1 MARFAGPPRLRLNR
15 GSNRAASILSLFVDY
30 RLTAPIGLDLQ
41 FEVRGFTA
49 LLGRSGA
56 GKTSLL
62 KALAGLRPATG
73 TPWAGLPPEARPV
86 GYMPQGS
93 ALFPH
98 LTALGNAAFALRG
111 PDRLAQART
120 LLDELGVG
128 ALAARPAATLSGGE
142 AQRVALAR
150 ALARQPQ
157 LLLLDEPAAALDG
170 ATRDAVLT
178 WLIDSIAA
186 RSVPALAATHD
197 PAIASLADWLVLLD
211 GGRIIRQGPPRMLFA
226 DPQTA
231 AAAGLLGYR
240 NILALDGKTIA
251 IHARDIE
258 VVTAGT
264 PGARAAT
271 ITTRRAQSDGTR
283 LTCAMPASVTVI
295 CPDEAAGAAGATIHL
310 RFPPDQIRQLR
321 D

>member
-1 MARFAGPPRLRLNR
+1 M
-15 GSNRAASILSLFVDY
+15 SLFVAY
-30 RLTAPIGLDLQ
+30 QLAAPIALDLQ

-49 LLGRSGA
+49 VLGRSGA

-111 PDRLAQART
+111 PDRLTQARA
-120 LLDELGVG
+120 LLDELGIG
-128 ALAARPAATLSGGE
+128 ALAHRAATTLSGGE

-170 ATRDAVLT
+170 ATRDAVLA
-178 WLIDSIAA
+178 WLIDSIAT
-186 RSVPALAATHD
+186 RGIPALAATHD
-197 PAIASLADWLVLLD
+197 PAIATLADWLVLLD
-211 GGRIIRQGPPRMLFA
+211 SGRIIRQGTPRDLFA

-240 NILALDGKTIA
+240 NILALDGQSIA
-251 IHARDIE
+251 IHARHIA
-258 VVTAGT
+258 VVAAGTLGAIPATVTA
-264 PGARAAT
+264 
-271 ITTRRAQSDGTR
+271 RRVQGDGTR
-283 LTCAMPASVTVI
+283 LTCAIPAPVTVI
-295 CPDEAAGAAGATIHL
+295 CPDAAAGAPGETVHL
-310 RFPPDQIRQLR
+310 RFLPDKIRKLQG
-321 D
+321 

>member
-1 MARFAGPPRLRLNR
+1 M
-15 GSNRAASILSLFVDY
+15 FVDY
-30 RLTAPIGLDLQ
+30 RLTAPIALDLR

-62 KALAGLRPATG
+62 KALAGLRPASG
-73 TPWAGLPPEARPV
+73 TPWPGLPPEARPV

-111 PDRLAQART
+111 PNRLAQAQA

-128 ALAARPAATLSGGE
+128 HLAQRAAATLSGGE

-150 ALARQPQ
+150 GLARQPQ

-178 WLIDSIAA
+178 WLIDNIGA
-186 RSVPALAATHD
+186 RGVPALAATHD
-197 PAIASLADWLVLLD
+197 PAIAGLADWLVLLD
-211 GGRIIRQGPPRMLFA
+211 SGRIIRQGPPRAVFA

-231 AAAGLLGYR
+231 AAACLLGYR
-240 NILALDGKTIA
+240 NILALQGQTIA
-251 IHARDIE
+251 IHAHHIE
-258 VVTAGT
+258 ITAAGT
-264 PGARAAT
+264 PGALPAT
-271 ITTRRAQSDGTR
+271 VTACRQQSDGTR
-283 LTCAMPASVTVI
+283 LTCALPDPVTVI
-295 CPDEAAGAAGATIHL
+295 CRDDAASAPGSTIHL
-310 RFPPDQIRQLR
+310 RFPPDKIRPLQG
-321 D
+321 